1 MLQPCCTCVLII
13 GMDVAR
19 ALLVRIGSCT
29 CRALVVMM
37 TMMAQIVR
45 SHQRS
50 NIAKVYKDLKAT
62 KEEEIAAGQEQIDA
76 KTQVLA
82 TTNRELGRVQLHDIG
97 KCSSQDGLVQIF
109 RRQRLLMLL
118 LGRCCKF

>member
-13 GMDVAR
+13 GIDVAR

-29 CRALVVMM
+29 CRALVMMM

-45 SHQRS
+45 SQQR
-50 NIAKVYKDLKAT
+50 NDIAQVYKDLKAA

-76 KTQVLA
+76 KTQELA
-82 TTNRELGRVQLHDIG
+82 TTDEKPRHLYQSVSGIG
-97 KCSSQDGLVQIF
+97 KSSTS
-109 RRQRLLMLL
+109 
-118 LGRCCKF
+118 